1 MHEVSVAANILKIV
15 SEELKKN
22 NGVKVNQLHLA
33 VGSLSGIVIESLQFA
48 LDVSKNESVLKNAEI
63 IIDEIPAKVKCR
75 SCQCEF
81 TADDYYVVCP
91 ECQDVQLDFISG
103 RELLIKS
110 IVIS

>member
-15 SEELKKN
+15 NEELEKN
-22 NGVKVNQLHLA
+22 NGEEVNQLCLA
-33 VGSLSGIVIESLQFA
+33 VGALSGIVVESLRFA
-48 LDVSKNESVLKNAEI
+48 LDVSRNETLLKNTEI
-63 IIDEIPAKVKCR
+63 LIDEIPAKVKCR

-81 TADDYYVVCP
+81 TAEDYYVVCP
-91 ECQDVQLDFISG
+91 GCQGIELDFLSG